1 MTISEIINHQ
11 LSSINWSKAPQG
23 LYAPIAYTLEAGGKR
38 VRPTLVLEAA
48 ALYDYD
54 LEQVVPAALAIEIF
68 HNFTLLHDDV
78 MDKAPTRRGRD
89 TVHIRWNENTAIL
102 SGDQMLIEAYK
113 QLAQVDATKLP
124 HVLNLFNK
132 MGTEICE
139 GQQYDVDFETRNDV
153 TRAEYINMIRLKTS
167 VLLGTSLQIGAY
179 IAGASEADQQALYD
193 FGVHIGLAFQLQ
205 DDILDVY
212 GNPETFG
219 KTIGGDILA
228 NKKTYMLLTALQEAT
243 GETKAELEQWLT
255 NTTTDPSHKIAAVT
269 AIYDQL
275 GIRQICEQVML
286 DYTNQAL
293 ADLSK
298 VNVAEEKKQALH
310 LLANKLLARKD

>member
-1 MTISEIINHQ
+1 MNISEIINYQ
-11 LSSINWSKAPQG
+11 LANLDWHREPQG
-23 LYAPIAYTLEAGGKR
+23 LYEPIAYTLEAGGKR

-54 LEQVVPAALAIEIF
+54 LETVVPAALAIEIF

-113 QLAQVDATKLP
+113 QLARVPADKLP
-124 HVLNLFNK
+124 HVLDLFNK

-139 GQQYDVDFETRNDV
+139 GQQYDVDFETRDDV
-153 TRAEYINMIRLKTS
+153 TRAEYIEMIRLKTS

-228 NKKTYMLLTALQEAT
+228 NKKTYMLLTALQEAK
-243 GETKAELEQWLT
+243 GETKAELEHWLT
-255 NTTTDPSHKIAAVT
+255 VPDTNPAEKIAAVT

-275 GIRQICEQVML
+275 GIRKTCEEVML
-286 DYTNQAL
+286 SYTEQAL
-293 ADLSK
+293 ADLNK
-298 VNVAEEKKQALH
+298 VSVTEEKKLILKQ
-310 LLANKLLARKD
+310 LAQKLLARKE

>member
-1 MTISEIINHQ
+1 MNIAEIINHH
-11 LSSINWSKAPQG
+11 LSSINWNKAPQG

-38 VRPTLVLEAA
+38 IRPTLVVEAA

-54 LEQVVPAALAIEIF
+54 LEKVVPAALAIEIF

-89 TVHIRWNENTAIL
+89 TVHIRWNDNTAIL

-113 QLAQVDATKLP
+113 QLARVPADKLP
-124 HVLNLFNK
+124 RVLDLFNK

-153 TRAEYINMIRLKTS
+153 TRAEYIEMIRLKTS

-179 IAGASEADQQALYD
+179 IAGASEADQLALYD

-228 NKKTYMLLTALQEAT
+228 NKKTYMLLTALKEAT
-243 GETKAELEQWLT
+243 DERKEELTYWLT
-255 NTTTDPSHKIAAVT
+255 TTNATPTEKIAAVT
-269 AIYDQL
+269 RIYNTL
-275 GIRQICEQVML
+275 GIREICEDIMIL
-286 DYTNQAL
+286 YTNQAL
-293 ADLSK
+293 ADLNK
-298 VNVAEEKKQALH
+298 VTVPEEKKLILKQ
-310 LLANKLLARKD
+310 LAQKLLARKE

>member
-1 MTISEIINHQ
+1 MSISESINYH
-11 LSSINWSKAPQG
+11 LSSINWNKSPQG

-38 VRPTLVLEAA
+38 IRPTLLLEAA

-54 LEQVVPAALAIEIF
+54 LEKVIPAALAIEIF

-124 HVLNLFNK
+124 HVLSLFNK

-153 TRAEYINMIRLKTS
+153 TREEYIEMIRLKTS

-179 IAGASEADQQALYD
+179 IAGASKADQQALYD

-228 NKKTYMLLTALQEAT
+228 NKKTYMLLTALQEAK
-243 GETKAELEQWLT
+243 GEIKTELEYWLT
-255 NTTTDPSHKIAAVT
+255 NNNVNLAEKIAAVT
-269 AIYDQL
+269 HIYDQL
-275 GIRQICEQVML
+275 SIRAICEEVML
-286 DYTNQAL
+286 AYTNQAL
-293 ADLSK
+293 TNLSR
-298 VNVAEEKKQALH
+298 VNVPEDKKYTLQQ
-310 LLANKLLARKD
+310 LANKLLARKD

>member
-1 MTISEIINHQ
+1 MTIQEIIHYQ
-11 LSSINWSKAPQG
+11 LSIINWNRAPQG
-23 LYAPIAYTLEAGGKR
+23 LYDPIAYTLEAGGKR

-243 GETKAELEQWLT
+243 GETKTELEQWLT
-255 NTTTDPSHKIAAVT
+255 NTTAEPTHKIAAVT

-298 VNVAEEKKQALH
+298 VNVDENKKQALH
-310 LLANKLLARKD
+310 LLAKKLLARKD

>member
-298 VNVAEEKKQALH
+298 VNVAEEKKQALQQ
-310 LLANKLLARKD
+310 LANKLLARKD

>member
-54 LEQVVPAALAIEIF
+54 LEKVVPAALAIEIF

-113 QLAQVDATKLP
+113 QLARVPADKLP
-124 HVLNLFNK
+124 HILYLFNK

-243 GETKAELEQWLT
+243 GETKAELEHWLT
-255 NTTTDPSHKIAAVT
+255 ITDAPPTEKIAAVT

-298 VNVAEEKKQALH
+298 VDVAEEKKQALH

>member
-1 MTISEIINHQ
+1 MTIQEIINHQ
-11 LSSINWSKAPQG
+11 LANLNWNREPLG

-54 LEQVVPAALAIEIF
+54 LEKIVPAALAIEIF

-243 GETKAELEQWLT
+243 GETKTELEQWLT

-298 VNVAEEKKQALH
+298 VNVAEEKKQALQQ
-310 LLANKLLARKD
+310 LANKLLARKD